1 MKDHIRKQTSRP
13 DRRVRRTEAE
23 AQRSEAFSPTQHRC
37 TCKNFTVSKKK
48 KHQSPHACIK
58 ERDCY
63 YYYYSLV
70 SLHAPPPAAR
80 RLCQLK
86 RIKRPLFRL
95 IPAGSVGVVC
105 AALMWRRKAGR
116 RVRGGEMH
124 HHRVQPRAHRVEQGR
139 TFIPFPPTRCR
150 RIPPACRGNSNGST
164 VSISAVDHHQRKRE
178 KKHVE
183 SFIFFQTTS
192 TSLAS
197 LRTERVCVCFVL
209 NETRL
214 RRLNH
219 SVFDSQAAVLQPPL
233 LQGANCQHAVSLC
246 VCWDGETTARS
257 PSPIATVA
265 CFVCEW
271 VTRGANLFSK

>member
-1 MKDHIRKQTSRP
+1 MLLLLLFFGLSSRATASRSPALPTETNQTPPIPSYSCRQRGSRLCSA
-13 DRRVRRTEAE
+13 DVEAKSGQ
-23 AQRSEAFSPTQHRC
+23 AG
-37 TCKNFTVSKKK
+37 
-48 KHQSPHACIK
+48 
-58 ERDCY
+58 
-63 YYYYSLV
+63 
-70 SLHAPPPAAR
+70 AR
-80 RLCQLK
+80 R
-86 RIKRPLFRL
+86 RDAPSSRSAPG
-95 IPAGSVGVVC
+95 P
-105 AALMWRRKAGR
+105 
-116 RVRGGEMH
+116 
-124 HHRVQPRAHRVEQGR
+124 RVEQGR

-233 LQGANCQHAVSLC
+233 LRGANCQHAVSLC